1 MTMQEVV
8 SLAEQWQILDK
19 TTMIDLFVI
28 ANQDEDEFSEDEIE
42 ETK

>member
-1 MTMQEVV
+1 MQEVV